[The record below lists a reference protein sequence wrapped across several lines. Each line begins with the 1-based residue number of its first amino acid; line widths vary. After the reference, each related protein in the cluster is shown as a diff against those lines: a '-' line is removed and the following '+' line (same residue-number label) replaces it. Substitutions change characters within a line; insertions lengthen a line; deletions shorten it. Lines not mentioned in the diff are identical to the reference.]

1 MRRTPGVRHW
11 PAQTSRSY
19 WWTVLWCSAARM
31 GLEPPGQSLSDRQVK
46 ARYAVCLARGARRE
60 FSEEAPRP
68 RRNPRL
74 CGLYLEFMAATTAI
88 SARSSTATPSS
99 SVPWYV
105 WCSVAAV
112 TSAMAGVHWDISWH
126 RSIGRDTFWTPAH
139 LAIHAC
145 GVLAGIAC
153 GYLILATTFS
163 RESPLRSASVRI
175 WGFRAP
181 LGAFIAAW
189 GGIAM
194 LTSAP
199 FDNWWHDAYGLD
211 VKILSPPHMVL
222 AAGIAAVEVGALIL
236 ILGYMNRA
244 SEDRRGV
251 LRALFLYVG
260 GMILVVCM
268 ILQMELTIRV
278 FMHAAFFYRVV
289 ATGVPLILAGVA
301 RAARYKWAATAVA
314 GVYSV
319 FVLLI
324 GWILPLFPAEPKLGP
339 VLWPVTQ
346 FTPPEFPLLLIVP
359 AIALDLLWQ
368 RTERWGAWKQSLASA
383 AVFLIM
389 FVAVQ
394 WPFADFLNSP
404 LARNWFFGAN
414 YFGYN
419 TSPQSL
425 LAQYK
430 FVPQSSFPVWPDAGL
445 AVAISVLMFRLGR
458 SAGDG
463 LRRIKR

>member
-1 MRRTPGVRHW
+1 MV
-11 PAQTSRSY
+11 
-19 WWTVLWCSAARM
+19 
-31 GLEPPGQSLSDRQVK
+31 
-46 ARYAVCLARGARRE
+46 
-60 FSEEAPRP
+60 
-68 RRNPRL
+68 
-74 CGLYLEFMAATTAI
+74 
-88 SARSSTATPSS
+88 
-99 SVPWYV
+99 
-105 WCSVAAV
+105 
-112 TSAMAGVHWDISWH
+112 GVHWDISWH

-163 RESPLRSASVRI
+163 RQSPLRAASVSI

-222 AAGIAAVEVGALIL
+222 AAGIAAVEAGALIL

-244 SEDRRGV
+244 SEEQRGG

-260 GMILVVCM
+260 GMLLVVCM
-268 ILQMELTIRV
+268 ILQMELTSRV
-278 FMHAAFFYRVV
+278 VMHTANFYRVV

-301 RAARYKWAATAVA
+301 GAARYKWAATAVA

-319 FVLLI
+319 FVLLLS
-324 GWILPLFPAEPKLGP
+324 WILPLFPAEPKLGP

-346 FTPPEFPLLLIVP
+346 FTPPEFPLLLIIP
-359 AIALDLLWQ
+359 AVALDLLWQ
-368 RTERWGAWKQSLASA
+368 RTESWGAWKKSLASA
-383 AVFLIM
+383 AVFLVA

-404 LARNWFFGAN
+404 LARNWFFGSK

-419 TSPQSL
+419 QNPNGFYALYRFFPQPGPEFW
-425 LAQYK
+425 K
-430 FVPQSSFPVWPDAGL
+430 DAAL
-445 AVAISVLMFRLGR
+445 AVVISVVLFRLGL
-458 SAGDG
+458 ACGDG

>member
-1 MRRTPGVRHW
+1 
-11 PAQTSRSY
+11 
-19 WWTVLWCSAARM
+19 
-31 GLEPPGQSLSDRQVK
+31 
-46 ARYAVCLARGARRE
+46 
-60 FSEEAPRP
+60 
-68 RRNPRL
+68 
-74 CGLYLEFMAATTAI
+74 MAASATI
-88 SARSSTATPSS
+88 SSRPFVSSIAS

-112 TSAMAGVHWDISWH
+112 TSAMVGVHWDISWH

-163 RESPLRSASVRI
+163 RESPLRAASVRI

-222 AAGIAAVEVGALIL
+222 AAGIAYVEVGALIL

-244 SEDRRGV
+244 SEDQRGG
-251 LRALFLYVG
+251 LLALFLYVG
-260 GMILVVCM
+260 GMLLVVDM
-268 ILQMELTIRV
+268 ILEMELTSRV
-278 FMHAAFFYRVV
+278 VMHTAYFYRVV

-319 FVLLI
+319 FVLLLS
-324 GWILPLFPAEPKLGP
+324 WILPLFPAEPKLGP
-339 VLWPVTQ
+339 VLYQVTQ
-346 FTPPEFPLLLIVP
+346 FIPPEFPLLLIVP

-368 RTERWGAWKQSLASA
+368 RTEGWGAWKQSLVSA
-383 AVFLIM
+383 PVFLVT
-389 FVAVQ
+389 FAAVQ
-394 WPFADFLNSP
+394 WPFATFLNSP
-404 LARNWFFGAN
+404 LARNWFFGSM

-419 TSPQSL
+419 TNPQSL
-425 LAQYK
+425 YARFQFLPQAGPAFWQDAALA
-430 FVPQSSFPVWPDAGL
+430 L
-445 AVAISVLMFRLGR
+445 AISVFLFRLGR

-463 LRRIKR
+463 LRRIQR